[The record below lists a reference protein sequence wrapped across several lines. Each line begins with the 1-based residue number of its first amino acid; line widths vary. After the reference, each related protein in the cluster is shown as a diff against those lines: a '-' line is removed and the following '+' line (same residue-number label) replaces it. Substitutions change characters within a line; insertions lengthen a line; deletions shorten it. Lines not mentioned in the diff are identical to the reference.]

1 MKLYFSCRP
10 GVQATRLSTAAA
22 GRYAPTYAL
31 TPSLSRIAV
40 SVEAA
45 SKSGRLLI

>member
-1 MKLYFSCRP
+1 MKLYFSCGWCASDAPVPRGDRP
-10 GVQATRLSTAAA
+10 DTA
-22 GRYAPTYAL
+22 PCYAL
-31 TPSLSRIAV
+31 KPSLSRIAV